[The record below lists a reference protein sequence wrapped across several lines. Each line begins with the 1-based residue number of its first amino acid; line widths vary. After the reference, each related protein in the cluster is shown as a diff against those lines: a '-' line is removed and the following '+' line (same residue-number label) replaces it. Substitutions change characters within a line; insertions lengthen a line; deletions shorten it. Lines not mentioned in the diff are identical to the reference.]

1 MKFNSSPDN
10 DLNTLCQRLK
20 KKCSWNVTCQ
30 NPHTHMAVHLAI
42 CYSKSRFTSMMVIR
56 LTCSVV
62 NGIEYGRADGESE
75 AEAKN
80 AAARVALTQLRQE
93 VQASNS
99 STSPP

>member
-1 MKFNSSPDN
+1 
-10 DLNTLCQRLK
+10 
-20 KKCSWNVTCQ
+20 
-30 NPHTHMAVHLAI
+30 MAVHLAI
-42 CYSKSRFTSMMVIR
+42 CYSKSRFTPMMVIR

-75 AEAKN
+75 DSAKN

-93 VQASNS
+93 VQDSNS